1 MCGTVEGMGV
11 RAVVERLDDGWAIA
25 LGAAWRR
32 ACGIGEGD
40 AVQVS
45 LAPEGPQRGDL
56 PDDFRSALETAPR
69 AGAFFDSLAQFYRVA
84 YLRWI
89 TATKRDPALRWQRI
103 SEVVGFLEDGI
114 KQRPST

>member
-1 MCGTVEGMGV
+1 
-11 RAVVERLDDGWAIA
+11 
-25 LGAAWRR
+25 
-32 ACGIGEGD
+32 
-40 AVQVS
+40 VQVS

-56 PDDFRSALETAPR
+56 PDDFRLALEAAPR